1 MLRGGRGEDQ
11 GRFARGQDPRVR
23 GAESARVPRA
33 FVFAFAW
40 IAAVA
45 PLPGCA
51 KATAPPTAPSP
62 LLAHPTPDFRRP
74 ALDGSVVET
83 SAWGGHVALVDFF
96 SEQCVPCKRSLP
108 SVEALHRSMPD
119 VVVLGISEDDDT
131 DGALRMVRAHDLTF
145 PVVHDAGHVLAGRFR
160 VTDLPA
166 TFVVDTHGLVRWLGA
181 TEDEDG
187 MRAVVNAAR

>member
-1 MLRGGRGEDQ
+1 MLRGGPGEDQ
-11 GRFARGQDPRVR
+11 GRFGRGL
-23 GAESARVPRA
+23 
-33 FVFAFAW
+33 
-40 IAAVA
+40 AVA
-45 PLPGCA
+45 LVLAPFAVATLLPGCG
-51 KATAPPTAPSP
+51 KTTAPPTAPSP

-74 ALDGSVVET
+74 ALDGSVIET

-96 SEQCVPCKRSLP
+96 SEQCAPCKRALP

-119 VVVLGISEDDDT
+119 LVVLGISEDDEA
-131 DGALRMVRAHDLTF
+131 DGALRMVQTHNLTF
-145 PVVHDAGHVLAGRFR
+145 PIVHDAGHVLAGRFR

-166 TFVVDTHGLVRWLGA
+166 TFVVDAHGLVRWLGA